1 MVWWVA
7 TLFSSNMMD
16 EMVELFLPIP
26 VILGYR
32 YHRDFSWTG
41 SSRWYSHR
49 TNSGATALSRL
60 SRDHW
65 SQSVALCVVSLG
77 TLCSSQHDCWVSRSR
92 NHPFSLG
99 MGPET
104 WECHIHILC
113 IIMDRVHRK
122 NHSDWGK
129 GDRSSASWSRKR
141 VTWIGWGRSDG
152 DITKS
157 SIKGGSLY
165 VTTTTFFCFLTQK
178 PWPSKTRS
186 DHIILPPGVS
196 QYSTGE
202 VYVLLL

>member
-1 MVWWVA
+1 MEGRREKEDRRMEGRKRGKENDNVVFQLSIDTFKNNPKTMVSWVA

-16 EMVELFLPIP
+16 EMVEFFFPIP

-113 IIMDRVHRK
+113 I
-122 NHSDWGK
+122 
-129 GDRSSASWSRKR
+129 SWTESTVR
-141 VTWIGWGRSDG
+141 
-152 DITKS
+152 
-157 SIKGGSLY
+157 
-165 VTTTTFFCFLTQK
+165 
-178 PWPSKTRS
+178 
-186 DHIILPPGVS
+186 IILIEEKE
-196 QYSTGE
+196 TE
-202 VYVLLL
+202 VLPLEVERELHE